1 MRFIVRELS
10 HTRIWHDVKCNDVES
25 VTVNVAI
32 ITTEIIAKTQSG
44 VEDPD
49 LRQVVVQAFPGTANR
64 SWEAVLR
71 AGDTPRWY
79 HTEALLPNYPDHV
92 REEFMDTL
100 NDEMQRVL
108 MDHMNEGRK
117 VR

>member
-10 HTRIWHDVKCNDVES
+10 HTRIWHEVKCDDVES
-25 VTVNVAI
+25 VLTNVTI
-32 ITTEIIAKTQSG
+32 ITTEITAKTHSG
-44 VEDPD
+44 EEDPN
-49 LRQVVVQAFPGTANR
+49 LRQVVVQAFQGTANR

-79 HTEALLPNYPDHV
+79 HPEGVLPSYPDHV

-100 NDEMQRVL
+100 NDEMRRVL
-108 MDHMNEGRK
+108 MAHMNAGRK